1 MRPVPRPKNQ
11 WDSFRYAI
19 EGIVHVFRTQK
30 HMRAHFL
37 IVVLVL
43 LLGMFCR
50 FTEVKMVALLI
61 VMSTVLVAEMFNTAV
76 ETTVDMIT
84 QSYHPLA
91 KLAKDIA
98 AGAVLMT
105 AITAAIVGAV
115 LFIGSVKM
123 RPLSHIIGRDPD
135 PVYLWVPITLTVLL
149 LVIVLITKVMGGKG
163 SILSGG
169 IVSGHS
175 AVAFIIAVT
184 LIYRSGLDPLTIGL
198 AVLLAFLVGQARVEG
213 KVHTLQ
219 EVIIGGLLG
228 ICFSTCIYYFRIGN
242 P

>member
-1 MRPVPRPKNQ
+1 MPPVPRPKNQ
-11 WDSFRYAI
+11 WDSFRFAI
-19 EGIVHVFRTQK
+19 EGIVHVFRTQR
-30 HMRAHFL
+30 HMRAHFMIVIL
-37 IVVLVL
+37 IL

-50 FTEVKMVALLI
+50 FSAVQMVELLL
-61 VMSTVLVAEMFNTAV
+61 VMSSVLVAEMINTAV
-76 ETTVDMIT
+76 ETCVDMIT

-105 AITAAIVGAV
+105 AIVAAVVGAI
-115 LFIGSVKM
+115 LFIGNAKLY
-123 RPLSHIIGRDPD
+123 PLRHIISSDTKPIE
-135 PVYLWVPITLTVLL
+135 LWLPITLFVLL
-149 LVIVLITKVMGGKG
+149 MVVVMVVKMIGGKG

-169 IVSGHS
+169 IVSGHA

-184 LIYRSGLDPLTIGL
+184 ISYRVAHDPVVTAL
-198 AVLLAFLVGQARVEG
+198 AVLLAVLVGQARVEG
-213 KVHTLQ
+213 KVHTLK

-228 ICFSTCIYYFRIGN
+228 ICFTTGVYYFRIGH

>member
-50 FTEVKMVALLI
+50 LSTIAMVELLL
-61 VMSTVLVAEMFNTAV
+61 VMSSVLVAEMINTAV
-76 ETTVDMIT
+76 ETCVDMIT
-84 QSYHPLA
+84 VSYHPLA

-105 AITAAIVGAV
+105 AIVAAVVGAV
-115 LFIGSVKM
+115 LFIGSV
-123 RPLSHIIGRDPD
+123 PLHPLRHIVMRDPK
-135 PVYLWVPITLTVLL
+135 PIELWLPLVLVVL
-149 LVIVLITKVMGGKG
+149 VLVIVMIAKVMGGKG

-169 IVSGHS
+169 VVSGHS
-175 AVAFIIAVT
+175 AIAFILAVT
-184 LIYRSGLDPLTIGL
+184 ISYRVGLDPLATVMAI
-198 AVLLAFLVGQARVEG
+198 LLAILVGQARVEG
-213 KVHTLQ
+213 KVHTLK
-219 EVIIGGLLG
+219 EVVIGGLLG
-228 ICFSTCIYYFRIGN
+228 ICFTTGVYYFRIGI

>member
-37 IVVLVL
+37 IVAFVL

-50 FTEVKMVALLI
+50 FTAVAMVELLL
-61 VMSTVLVAEMFNTAV
+61 VM
-76 ETTVDMIT
+76 
-84 QSYHPLA
+84 SYHPLA

-105 AITAAIVGAV
+105 AIVAAVVGAV
-115 LFIGSVKM
+115 LFIGSIKLFPLKTIIM
-123 RPLSHIIGRDPD
+123 RDRNPIE
-135 PVYLWVPITLTVLL
+135 LWVPITLVVLL
-149 LVIVLITKVMGGKG
+149 LVVVMIAKIMGGKG

-169 IVSGHS
+169 VVSGHA
-175 AVAFIIAVT
+175 AVAFIIAGTISYRVGHDPVVT
-184 LIYRSGLDPLTIGL
+184 IL
-198 AVLLAFLVGQARVEG
+198 ALVLAFLVGQARVEG
-213 KVHTLQ
+213 KVHTLK
-219 EVIIGGLLG
+219 EVFIGGLLG
-228 ICFSTCIYYFRIGN
+228 ICFTTGVYYFRIGH

>member
-37 IVVLVL
+37 IVALVL
-43 LLGMFCR
+43 LLGMSCR
-50 FTEVKMVALLI
+50 FSTIEMAELLL
-61 VMSTVLVAEMFNTAV
+61 VMSSVLVAEMINTAV

-105 AITAAIVGAV
+105 AIVAAVVGAI
-115 LFIGSVKM
+115 LFIGNIKM
-123 RPLSHIIGRDPD
+123 HPLHIILRDPD
-135 PVYLWVPITLTVLL
+135 PIKLWLPITIGILL
-149 LVIVLITKVMGGKG
+149 LVIVMIAKVMGGKG

-169 IVSGHS
+169 VVSGH
-175 AVAFIIAVT
+175 ATFAFMIAV
-184 LIYRSGLDPLTIGL
+184 IISYRVGLDPVATVLALLL
-198 AVLLAFLVGQARVEG
+198 AVLVAQARVEG
-213 KVHTLQ
+213 KVHTLK
-219 EVIIGGLLG
+219 EVVIGGLLG
-228 ICFSTCIYYFRIGN
+228 ICFTTGVYYFRIGL